1 MKKVSLLAAS
11 VAIALSGCGGSDGGS
26 SDEATPGGIVI
37 TGFDGYFK
45 NAVIFDDVGQS
56 GVLEVGTDTI
66 FGLTDQDG
74 KITLPVD
81 TEIDGKL
88 AIKTLRPGDMTKALA
103 EELSALSS
111 KADSYSDFM
120 DVYTTDMDHEGQPM
134 ANSVVFRTPEGT
146 DKTALVISPITDLVA
161 IEMQKNNSSFEDA
174 TTSVN
179 ENLGGTIEEPI
190 DLFSDF
196 VATSKDDLESAQ
208 LHKTAQI
215 LTESKAQDPAAYEN
229 NVNSITETA
238 AETSKKIVTEENKG
252 SEEIVNE
259 KPVIDPSQPETAV
272 PNYKLL
278 VDPTAQAD
286 LESEFAK
293 LEVVEGQGFEQTIT
307 VPENLFQDKYSS
319 EDKYQN
325 ITIAR
330 SEVNGEQEITI
341 TLEGETLTISAKDS
355 FVPTLSS
362 YIVTLTAVD
371 RATASS
377 KVLSELS
384 TTFSFDVSLVNTA
397 PKVDPEAQ
405 SELQHEI
412 TDNWTMK
419 QGEAFSAE
427 LVVNGLFTDR
437 ENDTLTY
444 DSNISNVVKG
454 LTSKYDAKSGKL
466 LISGH
471 PEVPTADTKQF
482 NITADDGHA
491 ATFMVSEPASF
502 DLPTISLGDITIEP
516 TVKANLQK
524 TITNTWSLKAGEAF
538 SEQLDISELF
548 TSNVSGD
555 VEYYA
560 NYAAHDNEP
569 AHNSIPGVSVQVD
582 DSGLVTLTGK
592 PTAETNG
599 VMLYVAKGINFSG
612 GKENDIESEMVS
624 FSLPNVKPSDE
635 VDPPA
640 PELGFTEAH
649 FNNQEWKMGSFAP
662 NDGEIAY
669 ASLMKSD
676 SNSGLRFCW
685 GATNGD
691 NSPYEANIGY
701 SFRNSGLGLN
711 DGSEIIEMLSE
722 LDDATGYLDSQEKDC
737 WPVSL
742 SDGKLD
748 DGESRYEMLYQKKTE
763 VNGET
768 QYQILVKIG
777 TDELFWLDSTNMPF
791 AHIQPVEN
799 KVNEGI
805 VEFDLMVESEGE
817 DDSTQLTYSFG
828 QYSYDQTTYDY
839 DSVMPEGFHTP
850 GEWTLV
856 ADHLNNPLLQAQE
869 TGEMSDYKTRFR
881 YIGRDFG
888 DFYIGMKWSREPGQV
903 PGQVYQSAPEY
914 GLFSIDKDKMFSIVN
929 NLPMMS
935 VD

>member
-26 SDEATPGGIVI
+26 SNEATPGGIVI

-45 NAVIFDDVGQS
+45 NAVVFDDVGQS

-215 LTESKAQDPAAYEN
+215 LTESKAQDPTAYEN
-229 NVNSITETA
+229 NANSITETA
-238 AETSKKIVTEENKG
+238 AETSKEIVTEENMG
-252 SEEIVNE
+252 SEELVNE
-259 KPVIDPSQPETAV
+259 KPVIDPSQPETV
-272 PNYKLL
+272 VTNYKLL
-278 VDPTAQAD
+278 VDHTAQAN

-293 LEVVEGQGFEQTIT
+293 LEVVEGQGFTETIT

-325 ITIAR
+325 IAIAR
-330 SEVNGEQEITI
+330 AEVNGEQEVTL

-371 RATASS
+371 RATADS

-397 PKVDPEAQ
+397 PKVEPEAQ
-405 SELQHEI
+405 SEIQREI

-427 LVVNGLFTDR
+427 LSVTGLFTDR
-437 ENDTLTY
+437 EDDTLTY
-444 DSNISNVVKG
+444 DSNISSVVKG
-454 LTSKYDAKSGKL
+454 LTSKYDAKLGKL
-466 LISGH
+466 VISGH
-471 PEVPTADTKQF
+471 PETPTEDIKQF

-502 DLPTISLGDITIEP
+502 DLPTISLGNITIEP
-516 TVKANLQK
+516 TVKADLQE
-524 TITNTWSLKAGEAF
+524 TITKTWSLKAGEAF

-548 TSNVSGD
+548 TSSVSGD

-569 AHNSIPGVSVQVD
+569 AHNPIPGVSVQVD
-582 DSGLVTLTGK
+582 DSGLITLTGK

-612 GKENDIESEMVS
+612 SDENDIESEMVT
-624 FSLPNVKPSDE
+624 FALPNVKPTDE

-649 FNNQEWKMGSFAP
+649 FDNQEWKMGSFAD
-662 NDGEIAY
+662 NDGEIGY
-669 ASLMKSD
+669 ASLVKD
-676 SNSGLRFCW
+676 ELGLMFCW
-685 GATNGD
+685 GSNSDESYSD
-691 NSPYEANIGY
+691 NMSDSLDQWG
-701 SFRNSGLGLN
+701 NSYAPFAKLA
-711 DGSEIIEMLSE
+711 E
-722 LDDATGYLDSQEKDC
+722 LDKHNDYMSHQDKDC
-737 WPVSL
+737 MDVT
-742 SDGKLD
+742 LD
-748 DGESRYEMLYQKKTE
+748 DGKMIDKEGTLYEMLYQHKPTQ
-763 VNGET
+763 GE
-768 QYQILVKIG
+768 YQIILKVNQ
-777 TDELFWLDSTNMPF
+777 DELFWLDSTSSTF
-791 AHIQPVEN
+791 AQTSQASSKITSGFTDFDLTVE
-799 KVNEGI
+799 KGD
-805 VEFDLMVESEGE
+805 EFDPELDGYP
-817 DDSTQLTYSFG
+817 LTYAAG
-828 QYSYDQTTYDY
+828 QFEYAEESYEYTSIKPT
-839 DSVMPEGFHTP
+839 GFYTP
-850 GEWTLV
+850 GNLSFVFDDNRREGLV
-856 ADHLNNPLLQAQE
+856 LEE
-869 TGEMSDYKTRFR
+869 TGSDSDYKTRYR
-881 YIGRDFG
+881 YIQREFG
-888 DFYIGMKWSREPGQV
+888 DFYIGVKWSEEPQWNYV
-903 PGQVYQSAPEY
+903 SAPDF
-914 GLFSIDKDKMFSIVN
+914 GLYSYDQASMEKVIAK
-929 NLPMMS
+929 LPLIQ
-935 VD
+935 D